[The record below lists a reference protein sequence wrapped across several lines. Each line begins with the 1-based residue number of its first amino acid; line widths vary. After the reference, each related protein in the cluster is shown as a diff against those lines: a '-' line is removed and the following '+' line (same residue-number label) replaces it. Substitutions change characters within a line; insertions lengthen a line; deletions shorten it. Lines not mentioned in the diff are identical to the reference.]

1 MIGNILA
8 AEYYPRTARVSAT
21 LIINRIIDGHR
32 TKVIGFNVKN
42 KAEARGLAK
51 SYRAQPWNF

>member
-1 MIGNILA
+1 MICNVLA
-8 AEYYPRTARVSAT
+8 AEYYPRTARASAT

-42 KAEARGLAK
+42 KAEARSLAK
-51 SYRAQPWNF
+51 AYRAEPWNF